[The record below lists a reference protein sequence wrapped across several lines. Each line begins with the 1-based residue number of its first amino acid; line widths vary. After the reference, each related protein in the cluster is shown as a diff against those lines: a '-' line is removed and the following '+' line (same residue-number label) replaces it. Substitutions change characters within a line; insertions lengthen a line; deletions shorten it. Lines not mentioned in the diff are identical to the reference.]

1 MKSSIATSFSPQ
13 ATGKLISPLSLSE
26 GFVRGWAYDPLRTT
40 LTVVLSI
47 DGIEQASGLTGHP
60 VADEFYAHCTP
71 PSSTSGFT
79 LPLPKSALDG
89 FEHQLKIK
97 VTEWRGTPL
106 APEAILSYHQ
116 GHCFGELNYT
126 QQGYIEGWV
135 GFRVT
140 MDSTQLPAVT
150 VAQKGQIH
158 YTIELAKATSPLVHG
173 CQVMGQFRIPQSHF
187 AMLDQPVFSCLGT
200 ELRLHHEV
208 SAFKMVGQIDGVDHK
223 GIHGWALNSANPLE
237 TVDLHL
243 VIDGWLLIAIRPNIR
258 RNDIAAGLTLLPEEI
273 GITGF
278 HIDLPAK
285 LKDGLAHTIAVHCL
299 KDGSVLNKQLLTYQ
313 HKQVGSTLQQ
323 AQALLGKP
331 ATQTKYDQPSP
342 VAPEVSVIILN
353 RNGALCLEALFD
365 SWQRYNSTPV
375 ELIVIDHDSSDASL
389 NVLKDWANKLPLQIV
404 ALDENHS
411 FSASCNRGAKLAKAP
426 FVLFL
431 NNDIVLLQDI
441 LPTLLST
448 LDNKTIGAVGLKLLK
463 TAFSQEGE
471 SRSAN
476 IAQVQHLGVRY
487 SLVADQYWPYEV
499 TPDSGLPEENYS
511 AQEVPIV
518 TGAVMLCRRDEFLAL
533 GGFDE
538 AYFYGFEDVEFCLR
552 MGTRQGRRII
562 CRNDLSALHHH
573 GYTRLT
579 GREPS
584 MIDHQLNNQNRLAK
598 QLGLWA
604 KRHYW
609 QSLLTTKN
617 LFANERLTIGFAV
630 HDSLG
635 PSHNKQQLAVA
646 VDLAETIVA
655 VYPQVKALFL
665 SAEQGWDQFGEVHVL
680 IALSPYFDLRSVKYA
695 RADLRSACYLT
706 DQRQLEAWSINPS
719 LALFDACLCVDQ
731 ALVIKA
737 AELMSEFAKPALV
750 SKAAPLADLLEATR
764 LRIQIQLPENT
775 PEFISAAQEI
785 RQALKAQ
792 GALVCDKTDQPKI
805 TQALKAQGAFVC
817 NMTGQS
823 KVAEVII
830 RLHGSGT
837 YSASDLSRHSHRHD
851 VINVLWVLADADSLQ
866 TSELALAD
874 QVWLAIPKLPQHLK
888 KAVKNLKYLKPT
900 SELMQGLVEQLQLAV
915 EEKIGHTFHTS

>member
-1 MKSSIATSFSPQ
+1 M
-13 ATGKLISPLSLSE
+13 
-26 GFVRGWAYDPLRTT
+26 RGWAFDPLRTT
-40 LTVVLSI
+40 LTIVLSI
-47 DGIEQASGLTGHP
+47 DGVEQVSGLTGHP
-60 VADEFYAHCTP
+60 VADEFYAHYTP
-71 PSSTSGFT
+71 PNATSGFT
-79 LPLPKSALDG
+79 LALPKSVLDG

-106 APEAILSYHQ
+106 APEAVLSYHQ
-116 GHCFGELNYT
+116 GHCFGELSYT

-135 GFRVT
+135 GFRAT
-140 MDSTQLPAVT
+140 LDSTQLPVVT

-158 YTIELAKATSPLVHG
+158 YTIDLVKATRALVHG
-173 CQVMGQFRIPQSHF
+173 CKVMGQFRIPQSQF
-187 AMLDQPVFSCLGT
+187 ALLDQPVFSCLGT
-200 ELRLHHEV
+200 ELRRHHEV
-208 SAFKMVGQIDGVDHK
+208 SAFKVVGQIDGVDHK

-243 VIDGWLLIAIRPNIR
+243 VIDGFPLTAIRPNIR

-313 HKQVGSTLQQ
+313 HKQTGSTLQQ

-331 ATQTKYDQPSP
+331 AMLTEYERPINI
-342 VAPEVSVIILN
+342 VPEVSVIILN
-353 RNGALCLEALFD
+353 RNGALCLDALFD
-365 SWQRYNSTPV
+365 SWHHYNSTAV

-389 NVLKDWANKLPLQIV
+389 KVLKDWTNKLPLHIV
-404 ALDENHS
+404 ALDQNDS

-448 LDNKTIGAVGLKLLK
+448 LDNQAIGAVGLKLLK
-463 TAFSQEGE
+463 TTFSKEGE

-476 IAQVQHLGVRY
+476 MAQVQHLGVRY
-487 SLVADQYWPYEV
+487 NLVADQYWPYEV
-499 TPDSGLPEENYS
+499 TPDSGLPEEHYS

-538 AYFYGFEDVEFCLR
+538 AYVYGFEDVEFCLR
-552 MGTRQGRRII
+552 MGAQQGRRII

-635 PSHNKQQLAVA
+635 SQQLAVA
-646 VDLAETIVA
+646 VDLAESIIA
-655 VYPQVKALFL
+655 LYPQVKPLFL
-665 SAEQGWDQFGEVHVL
+665 SAEQGWDQLGEVHVL
-680 IALSPYFDLRSVKYA
+680 IALSPYFDLRSVKHA

-719 LALFDACLCVDQ
+719 LALFDTCLCVDQ
-731 ALVIKA
+731 TLVTKA
-737 AELMSEFAKPALV
+737 AELMPEFAKPVLV
-750 SKAAPLADLLEATR
+750 SKDAPLADLLEATR

-792 GALVCDKTDQPKI
+792 GALVYSNTEKP
-805 TQALKAQGAFVC
+805 
-817 NMTGQS
+817 

-830 RLHGSGT
+830 RLHGNGT
-837 YSASDLSRHSHRHD
+837 HSASALSRHSLRHD
-851 VINVLWVLADADSLQ
+851 VINVLWVLGDADSLQ
-866 TSELALAD
+866 ASELALVD
-874 QVWLAIPKLPQHLK
+874 QVWLAIPKLPPHLK

-900 SELMQGLVEQLQLAV
+900 SELMQGLVDHLQLAV

>member
-1 MKSSIATSFSPQ
+1 MKSSIATPFSPQ
-13 ATGKLISPLSLSE
+13 ATGKSISPLSLSE
-26 GFVRGWAYDPLRTT
+26 GFVRGWAFDPLRTT
-40 LTVVLSI
+40 LTIVLSI

-60 VADEFYAHCTP
+60 VADEFYAHYTP

-116 GHCFGELNYT
+116 GHCFGELSYT
-126 QQGYIEGWV
+126 QQGYIEGWI
-135 GFRVT
+135 GFRAT
-140 MDSTQLPAVT
+140 LDSTELPVVT
-150 VAQKGQIH
+150 VAQKGHIH
-158 YTIELAKATSPLVHG
+158 YTIELAKASSALVHG
-173 CQVMGQFRIPQSHF
+173 CQVMGQFRIPQSQL
-187 AMLDQPVFSCLGT
+187 ALLDQPVFSCLGT
-200 ELRLHHEV
+200 ELRRHHEV
-208 SAFKMVGQIDGVDHK
+208 SAFKVVGQIDGVDHK
-223 GIHGWALNSANPLE
+223 GIHGWALNSVNPLE

-243 VIDGWLLIAIRPNIR
+243 VIDGWPLTAIRPNIR

-299 KDGSVLNKQLLTYQ
+299 KDGSVLNKQLLKYQ
-313 HKQVGSTLQQ
+313 HKQAGSTLQQ

-331 ATQTKYDQPSP
+331 AMLTEYERPINI
-342 VAPEVSVIILN
+342 APEVSVIILN
-353 RNGALCLEALFD
+353 RNGARCLDALFD
-365 SWQRYNSTPV
+365 SWQRYNSTAV

-389 NVLKDWANKLPLQIV
+389 KVLKDWANKLPLQIV

-448 LDNKTIGAVGLKLLK
+448 LDNQTVGAVGLKLLK
-463 TAFSQEGE
+463 TAFSKESE
-471 SRSAN
+471 SRSASM
-476 IAQVQHLGVRY
+476 AQVQHLGVRY

-499 TPDSGLPEENYS
+499 TPDSGLPEEHYS

-538 AYFYGFEDVEFCLR
+538 AYVYGFEDVEFCLR
-552 MGTRQGRRII
+552 MGAQQGRRII

-635 PSHNKQQLAVA
+635 SQQLAVA
-646 VDLAETIVA
+646 VDLAESIIA
-655 VYPQVKALFL
+655 LYPQVKALFL
-665 SAEQGWDQFGEVHVL
+665 SAEQGWDQLGEVHVL
-680 IALSPYFDLRSVKYA
+680 IALSPYFDLRSVKHV

-719 LALFDACLCVDQ
+719 LALFDTCLCVDQ
-731 ALVIKA
+731 TLVIKA
-737 AELMSEFAKPALV
+737 AELMPEFAKPVLV

-775 PEFISAAQEI
+775 PEVISAAQEI

-792 GALVCDKTDQPKI
+792 GALVYSSTDQP
-805 TQALKAQGAFVC
+805 
-817 NMTGQS
+817 

-837 YSASDLSRHSHRHD
+837 HSASALSRHSHRHD
-851 VINVLWVLADADSLQ
+851 VINVLWVLADTDSLQ
-866 TSELALAD
+866 ASELALAD

-900 SELMQGLVEQLQLAV
+900 SELMQGLVEHLQLAV

>member
-13 ATGKLISPLSLSE
+13 ATGKLMSPLSLSE

-40 LTVVLSI
+40 LTIVLSI
-47 DGIEQASGLTGHP
+47 DGVEQVSGLTGHP
-60 VADEFYAHCTP
+60 VADEFYAHYTP
-71 PSSTSGFT
+71 PNATSGFT
-79 LPLPKSALDG
+79 LALPKSVLDG

-106 APEAILSYHQ
+106 APEAVLSYHQ
-116 GHCFGELNYT
+116 GHCFGELSYT

-135 GFRVT
+135 GFRAT
-140 MDSTQLPAVT
+140 LDSTQLPVVT

-158 YTIELAKATSPLVHG
+158 YTIDLVKATRALVHG
-173 CQVMGQFRIPQSHF
+173 CKVMGQFRIPQSQF
-187 AMLDQPVFSCLGT
+187 ALLDQPVFSCLGT
-200 ELRLHHEV
+200 ELRRHHEV
-208 SAFKMVGQIDGVDHK
+208 SAFKVVGQIDGVDHK

-243 VIDGWLLIAIRPNIR
+243 VIDGFPLTAIRPNIR

-313 HKQVGSTLQQ
+313 HKQTGSTLQQ

-331 ATQTKYDQPSP
+331 AMLTEYERPINI
-342 VAPEVSVIILN
+342 VPEVSVIILN
-353 RNGALCLEALFD
+353 RNGALCLDALFD
-365 SWQRYNSTPV
+365 SWHHYNSTAV

-389 NVLKDWANKLPLQIV
+389 KVLKDWTNKLPLHIV
-404 ALDENHS
+404 ALDQNDS

-448 LDNKTIGAVGLKLLK
+448 LDNQAIGAVGLKLLK
-463 TAFSQEGE
+463 TTFSKEGE

-476 IAQVQHLGVRY
+476 MAQVQHLGVRY
-487 SLVADQYWPYEV
+487 NLVADQYWPYEV
-499 TPDSGLPEENYS
+499 TPDSGLPEEHYS

-538 AYFYGFEDVEFCLR
+538 AYVYGFEDVEFCLR
-552 MGTRQGRRII
+552 MGAQQGRRII

-635 PSHNKQQLAVA
+635 SQQLAVA
-646 VDLAETIVA
+646 VDLAESIIA
-655 VYPQVKALFL
+655 LYPQVKPLFL
-665 SAEQGWDQFGEVHVL
+665 SAEQGWDQLGEVHVL
-680 IALSPYFDLRSVKYA
+680 IALSPYFDLRSVKHA

-719 LALFDACLCVDQ
+719 LALFDTCLCVDQ
-731 ALVIKA
+731 TLVTKA
-737 AELMSEFAKPALV
+737 AELMPEFAKPVLV
-750 SKAAPLADLLEATR
+750 SKDAPLADLLEATR

-792 GALVCDKTDQPKI
+792 GALVYSNTEKP
-805 TQALKAQGAFVC
+805 
-817 NMTGQS
+817 

-830 RLHGSGT
+830 RLHGNGT
-837 YSASDLSRHSHRHD
+837 HSASALSRHSLRHD
-851 VINVLWVLADADSLQ
+851 VINVLWVLGDADSLQ
-866 TSELALAD
+866 ASELALVD
-874 QVWLAIPKLPQHLK
+874 QVWLAIPKLPPHLK

-900 SELMQGLVEQLQLAV
+900 SELMQGLVDHLQLAV

>member
-1 MKSSIATSFSPQ
+1 M
-13 ATGKLISPLSLSE
+13 
-26 GFVRGWAYDPLRTT
+26 RGWAYDPLRTT
-40 LTVVLSI
+40 LTIVLSI
-47 DGIEQASGLTGHP
+47 DGVEQVSGLTGHP
-60 VADEFYAHCTP
+60 VADEFYAHYTP
-71 PSSTSGFT
+71 PNATSGFT
-79 LPLPKSALDG
+79 LALPKSVLDG

-106 APEAILSYHQ
+106 APEAVLSYHQ
-116 GHCFGELNYT
+116 GHCFGELSYT

-135 GFRVT
+135 GFRAT
-140 MDSTQLPAVT
+140 LDSTQLPVVT

-158 YTIELAKATSPLVHG
+158 YTIDLVKATRALVHG
-173 CQVMGQFRIPQSHF
+173 CKVMGQFRIPQSQF
-187 AMLDQPVFSCLGT
+187 ALLDQPVFSCLGT
-200 ELRLHHEV
+200 ELRRHHEV
-208 SAFKMVGQIDGVDHK
+208 SAFKVVGQIDGVDHK

-243 VIDGWLLIAIRPNIR
+243 VIDGFPLTAIRPNIR

-313 HKQVGSTLQQ
+313 HKQTGSTLQQ

-331 ATQTKYDQPSP
+331 AMLTEYERPINI
-342 VAPEVSVIILN
+342 VPEVSVIILN
-353 RNGALCLEALFD
+353 RNGALCLDALFD
-365 SWQRYNSTPV
+365 SWHHYNSTAV

-389 NVLKDWANKLPLQIV
+389 KVLKDWTNKLPLHIV
-404 ALDENHS
+404 ALDQNDS

-448 LDNKTIGAVGLKLLK
+448 LDNQAIGAVGLKLLK
-463 TAFSQEGE
+463 TTFSKEGE

-476 IAQVQHLGVRY
+476 MAQVQHLGVRY
-487 SLVADQYWPYEV
+487 NLVADQYWPYEV
-499 TPDSGLPEENYS
+499 TPDSGLPEEHYS

-538 AYFYGFEDVEFCLR
+538 AYVYGFEDVEFCLR
-552 MGTRQGRRII
+552 MGAQQGRRII

-635 PSHNKQQLAVA
+635 SQQLAVA
-646 VDLAETIVA
+646 VDLAESIIA
-655 VYPQVKALFL
+655 LYPQVKPLFL
-665 SAEQGWDQFGEVHVL
+665 SAEQGWDQLGEVHVL
-680 IALSPYFDLRSVKYA
+680 IALSPYFDLRSVKHA

-719 LALFDACLCVDQ
+719 LALFDTCLCVDQ
-731 ALVIKA
+731 TLVTKA
-737 AELMSEFAKPALV
+737 AELMPEFAKPVLV
-750 SKAAPLADLLEATR
+750 SKDAPLADLLEATR

-792 GALVCDKTDQPKI
+792 GALVYSNTEKP
-805 TQALKAQGAFVC
+805 
-817 NMTGQS
+817 

-830 RLHGSGT
+830 RLHGNGT
-837 YSASDLSRHSHRHD
+837 HSASALSRHSLRHD
-851 VINVLWVLADADSLQ
+851 VINVLWVLGDADSLQ
-866 TSELALAD
+866 ASELALVD
-874 QVWLAIPKLPQHLK
+874 QVWLAIPKLPPHLK

-900 SELMQGLVEQLQLAV
+900 SELMQGLVDHLQLAV